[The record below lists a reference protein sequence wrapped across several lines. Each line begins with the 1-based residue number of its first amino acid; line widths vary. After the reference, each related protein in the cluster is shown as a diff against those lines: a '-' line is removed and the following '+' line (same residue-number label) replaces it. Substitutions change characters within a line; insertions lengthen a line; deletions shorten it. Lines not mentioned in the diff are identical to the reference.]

1 MCQCNGFLKICHL
14 GEGLSKDHFGFRLVL
29 IGLHGKHLKSRIFCV
44 QISFK
49 TQVPN
54 KNIVDNPLILNTFST
69 LSKADEYYLKVQYEF

>member
-49 TQVPN
+49 TQV
-54 KNIVDNPLILNTFST
+54 KSKKIGDNPLILNTFST
-69 LSKADEYYLKVQYEF
+69 LSKATEYYLKVQYEF

>member
-1 MCQCNGFLKICHL
+1 MCQCNEFLKICHL

-54 KNIVDNPLILNTFST
+54 KKFGDNPLILNSFST
-69 LSKADEYYLKVQYEF
+69 LSKAIEYYLKVQYEF